1 MNNLEKETYMGKIS
15 WKPGNMLYPVPAVMV
30 SCGRENEKAN
40 IITVAWAGTTNT
52 NPAMVSISVRPERYS
67 YDIIRETGEFV
78 INLVTKELVY
88 ATDFCGVRSGRDVD
102 KFAEMKLHEAESKE
116 VKAPGIMESPVN
128 IECRVVSEQPLGS
141 HTMFL
146 AKVVN
151 VNVDDRYMDLTSMRR
166 GLWHIRMAN
175 ILNLGK
181 SSEDS
186 DFRFKNLSRSKRKIQ
201 SERMLRSMKKDNVIL
216 IGMPGVGKST
226 VGVVL
231 AKILGYH
238 FIDTDLVI
246 QEKEGRLLKEI
257 IAAEGNDGFL
267 HIEDRINAE
276 LEAEHSVIA
285 PGGSVVYGGNAMRHF
300 KEIGTVVY
308 LKASYEMINE
318 RLSNLEG
325 RGVVLKEGQTLKDLY
340 DERCIL
346 YEKYADFTVDE
357 QGRNLA
363 DTARAVASLVRA

>member
-1 MNNLEKETYMGKIS
+1 
-15 WKPGNMLYPVPAVMV
+15 
-30 SCGRENEKAN
+30 
-40 IITVAWAGTTNT
+40 
-52 NPAMVSISVRPERYS
+52 
-67 YDIIRETGEFV
+67 
-78 INLVTKELVY
+78 
-88 ATDFCGVRSGRDVD
+88 
-102 KFAEMKLHEAESKE
+102 
-116 VKAPGIMESPVN
+116 
-128 IECRVVSEQPLGS
+128 
-141 HTMFL
+141 
-146 AKVVN
+146 
-151 VNVDDRYMDLTSMRR
+151 
-166 GLWHIRMAN
+166 
-175 ILNLGK
+175 
-181 SSEDS
+181 
-186 DFRFKNLSRSKRKIQ
+186 
-201 SERMLRSMKKDNVIL
+201 MKKDNVIL

-325 RGVVLKEGQTLKDLY
+325 RGVVLNEGQTLKDLY